1 MSVPLTSDL
10 RQQYQTLFSACVV
23 NPSRVGTVNSIIA
36 RIMPNQGRY
45 QSVAAPLGIPWYFV
59 AVIHNMECGLNFNGH
74 LHNGDPLT
82 ARTVH
87 DPAGRPPDGQ
97 PPFTWQQSANDAL
110 SSHRPSIVNQ
120 TDWSL
125 PAILYRLEGY
135 NGFGYR
141 GLTPPLNTPYLWS
154 FSNQYSSGK
163 FIADHVFDP
172 NAVSSQCGAA
182 VILFQMAQNGV
193 VNFASAAAAG
203 TVPATATPATAATT
217 AASTSAA
224 VTTTSAQAS
233 TPPPASARSMTAA
246 QLAAQFDSTVTFS
259 DNEATDAA
267 RALQRALNT
276 FPGIHLDTD
285 GVAGRH
291 TSDAYQQVTGHFLQ
305 GDPLG

>member
-1 MSVPLTSDL
+1 MSVPFTSDL
-10 RQQYQTLFSACVV
+10 RQQYQTLFSSCVV

-82 ARTVH
+82 ARTFH
-87 DPAGRPPDGQ
+87 DPPGRPPNGQ
-97 PPFTWQQSANDAL
+97 PPFTWEQSANDAL
-110 SSHRPSIVNQ
+110 TSHRPSIVNQ

-135 NGFGYR
+135 NGYGYR

-154 FSNQYSSGK
+154 FSNQYTSGK

-172 NAVSSQCGAA
+172 NAVSGQCGAA

-193 VNFASAAAAG
+193 ISFASAAAAG
-203 TVPATATPATAATT
+203 APAPTT
-217 AASTSAA
+217 AAP
-224 VTTTSAQAS
+224 TTTA
-233 TPPPASARSMTAA
+233 PASASTSPPAAAPAITAA

-259 DNEATDAA
+259 DNEATDTA
-267 RALQRALNT
+267 RALQKALNT
-276 FPGIHLDTD
+276 FPGIHLDPD

>member
-1 MSVPLTSDL
+1 MSVPLTTDL
-10 RQQYQTLFSACVV
+10 RQQYQTLFSSCVV
-23 NPSRVGTVNSIIA
+23 NPSRVGTVNSIIG

-45 QSVAAPLGIPWYFV
+45 QSVAGPLGIPWFFV

-82 ARTVH
+82 ARTFH
-87 DPAGRPPDGQ
+87 DPAGRPPNGQ
-97 PPFTWQQSANDAL
+97 PPFTWEQSANDAL
-110 SSHRPSIVNQ
+110 TSHRPSIVNQ

-141 GLTPPLNTPYLWS
+141 GLAPPLNTPYLWS
-154 FSNQYSSGK
+154 FSNQYTSGK

-172 NAVSSQCGAA
+172 KAVSSQCGAA
-182 VILFQMAQNGV
+182 VLLFQMAQNGV
-193 VNFASAAAAG
+193 VNFAAAAAAG
-203 TVPATATPATAATT
+203 TAPTTATPATTAIT
-217 AASTSAA
+217 AASTPAA
-224 VTTTSAQAS
+224 VTTTSTSVS
-233 TPPPASARSMTAA
+233 TPPPASVPSMTAA

-259 DNEATDAA
+259 DDEATDAA

-276 FPGIHLDTD
+276 FPGIHVDAD
-285 GVAGRH
+285 GKAGRH